1 MVMSHWT
8 YLCLYAAWSFHG
20 CQQFFVSG
28 KHGRSV
34 KHITHCRLLTG
45 LGLCGVFLHAP
56 LVLNGM
62 FVMIVTAD
70 QFINVSAIGA
80 QKGPVFLGN
89 LKINVN
95 ISLKAIL

>member
-1 MVMSHWT
+1 
-8 YLCLYAAWSFHG
+8 
-20 CQQFFVSG
+20 
-28 KHGRSV
+28 
-34 KHITHCRLLTG
+34 
-45 LGLCGVFLHAP
+45 
-56 LVLNGM
+56 
-62 FVMIVTAD
+62 MIVTAD